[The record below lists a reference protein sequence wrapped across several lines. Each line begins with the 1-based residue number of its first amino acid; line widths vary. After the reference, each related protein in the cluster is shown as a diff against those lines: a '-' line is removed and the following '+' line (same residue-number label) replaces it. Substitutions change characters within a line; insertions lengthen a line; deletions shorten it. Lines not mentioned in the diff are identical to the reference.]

1 VLAEFILRWTVGRSA
16 GGASTIDDVEWPERA
31 LLAIASF
38 VALSVVLLLVNAASR
53 GAVFG
58 NPVVVPLVGA
68 GILVM
73 GALKPSARFRG
84 GARDHLV
91 KSFLPAFVLGLF
103 LIAIYVTPVL
113 AEGSGVR
120 AGDSTLHMGW
130 TEQLLRGESVPPG
143 PAPEFARNAY
153 PWGLHAVMATLI
165 RLVPSTGTLI
175 AQEAMHLLF
184 LLGLPLGCACL
195 ARRLKRGSGWAGAVC
210 GTLIAGFGWVGA
222 RRADFIATPLEARYG
237 ADMVTASPNAVY
249 GLFPPAL
256 PRELGLLV
264 LAAAGLLMVVAVQ
277 SGNRRVALL
286 AGGAAG
292 TVGLISVPLWF
303 TAVLW
308 ALLAV
313 ALTERGARRH
323 MLLDIVGPTFAVFAL
338 WAAPVAFNYLRY
350 GGFTNVTSVLGVEW
364 APLTAL
370 AAWGLLLPLAAAG
383 VILAWRSGTKPARLI
398 LSFALVTV
406 VLLVLARVRSEMD
419 WSLSGNATALHQ
431 GRVWPVAHLL
441 GSAFAGVALYAGFD
455 WIRRRSEFLAPLAVA
470 LVVVVGSLSLWLSSQ
485 ALTTIMKKHD
495 HSWLYNRMEF
505 APDAFIAEAA
515 KQLSPDDVVQAPQD
529 ENNVLGF
536 WLFQF
541 SGARVNGH
549 SDSRYPGNELRIRYQ
564 DLARHYRVEMEAG
577 GFEVDYVPMPASD
590 ATGISRSDIVAE
602 GPFRGETWVLV
613 RADAVD

>member
-1 VLAEFILRWTVGRSA
+1 VLVEFILRWASRRSA
-16 GGASTIDDVEWPERA
+16 DGGSTIDDVEWPERA
-31 LLAIASF
+31 LLAIAGF
-38 VALSVVLLLVNAASR
+38 VALSVVLMLVHAASR

-58 NPVVVPLVGA
+58 NPIVVPLVGA
-68 GILVM
+68 GILVL
-73 GALKPSARFRG
+73 GALKRPAHSPVG
-84 GARDHLV
+84 MRDHLL
-91 KSFLPAFVLGLF
+91 KSLLPAIVLGLF

-113 AEGSGVR
+113 AAGSGVR

-153 PWGLHAVMATLI
+153 PWGFHAVMATMI

-184 LLGLPLGCACL
+184 LVGLPLGCACL

-210 GTLIAGFGWVGA
+210 GTLIAGFGWVDA
-222 RRADFIATPLEARYG
+222 RRVDFIPTPLEARYG

-256 PRELGLLV
+256 PRELGLVV
-264 LAAAGLLMVVAVQ
+264 LTAAGLLMVIAVR

-286 AGGAAG
+286 AGCAAG

-308 ALLAV
+308 ALAAV
-313 ALTERGARRH
+313 ALTEREARRR

-338 WAAPVAFNYLRY
+338 WAAPVAFNYLRF
-350 GGFTNVTSVLGVEW
+350 GGFTNVTSLLGVEW

-370 AAWGLLLPLAAAG
+370 GAWGLLLPLALAG
-383 VILAWRSGTKPARLI
+383 VVLAWRSGTKPARVI

-406 VLLVLARVRSEMD
+406 LLLGLARVRSALD

-441 GSAFAGVALYAGFD
+441 GSAFAGVALYTGFD
-455 WIRRRSEFLAPLAVA
+455 WIKRRSEFLAPLAVA
-470 LVVVVGSLSLWLSSQ
+470 LVIVVGSLSLWLSSQ
-485 ALTTIMKKHD
+485 ALTTIMKSHE

-505 APDAFIAEAA
+505 APDAFIAQAA
-515 KQLSPDDVVQAPQD
+515 KQLSPEDVVQAPQD

-549 SDSRYPGNELRIRYQ
+549 SDSRYPGNELRIRYE
-564 DLARHYRVEMEAG
+564 DLAGRYRAQMDGG
-577 GFEVDYVPMPASD
+577 GFEVDYVPLPASD
-590 ATGISRSDIVAE
+590 ATGVSRADIVAE
-602 GPFRGETWVLV
+602 GLFRGETWVLV